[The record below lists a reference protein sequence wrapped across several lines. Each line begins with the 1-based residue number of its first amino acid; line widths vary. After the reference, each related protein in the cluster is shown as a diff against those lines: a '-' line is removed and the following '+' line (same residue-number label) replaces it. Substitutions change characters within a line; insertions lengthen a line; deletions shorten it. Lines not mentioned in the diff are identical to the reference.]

1 MKISVI
7 IFITSQQIRTIC
19 YDPPQKPLAFGKN
32 RARLNTMSIFVPTVQ
47 LLWDKMTC
55 CLVDITTSL
64 RIDVSSVSRTHEE
77 TQKNTNFQVIYCFTQ

>member
-1 MKISVI
+1 MNICVI
-7 IFITSQQIRTIC
+7 ILITSQQIRTNC